1 MKVEHFLT
9 LTQPWATL
17 MAVGAKKV
25 ETRSWP
31 IRFRGWFAIHAAK
44 GFPADCQ
51 QLCFAQPFAGVLEAA
66 KYRGPADLPLGKV
79 LAVARLIDCKATEQL
94 QLIVDDTERSFGDYS
109 ERRYGF
115 VTEGLRRL
123 KAPFALRGLQ
133 RLQRLPSPILEA
145 DLI

>member
-51 QLCFAQPFAGVLEAA
+51 QLCFAQPFAGGLEAA
-66 KYRGPADLPLGKV
+66 KYRGPADLPLGTV
-79 LAVARLIDCKATEQL
+79 LAGAAPAYREAAQ
-94 QLIVDDTERSFGDYS
+94 
-109 ERRYGF
+109 YG
-115 VTEGLRRL
+115 
-123 KAPFALRGLQ
+123 Q
-133 RLQRLPSPILEA
+133 RLLACTPPTL
-145 DLI
+145 